1 MGVKFTLHSISVTVI
16 IEQRILI
23 NVFRVF
29 EVTILKRLLLA
40 ILITT
45 LVSSDA
51 LSAELKTGVILNR
64 RYNFTLAR
72 KELDYTLYIPKSY
85 DNTKKYPLI
94 VALHGL
100 RSNPQ
105 QIIRY
110 PNLQRLAEKHNYI
123 VVAPMGYNDRGWY
136 GSFGWRVGGSLP
148 ENLGELSEKDV
159 LNVLAITRA
168 ELKIDERR
176 VYLYG
181 HSMGGGG
188 SLHLAA
194 KYPDQFAAV
203 AVAAPAYYK
212 PATTLKAIAQTP
224 VFIVQGELD
233 LLVRVAVTRR
243 LVKSAKTVG
252 LKVTYQEVAGGSHLE
267 VAWDTLPKIFEFY
280 NLHSRKQPAP
290 AVPNAQP
297 ITKKPAV
304 ER

>member
-1 MGVKFTLHSISVTVI
+1 MKRLVLS
-16 IEQRILI
+16 ILI
-23 NVFRVF
+23 
-29 EVTILKRLLLA
+29 A
-40 ILITT
+40 S
-45 LVSSDA
+45 LVCSDA
-51 LSAELKTGVILNR
+51 LASELKTGVILNR

-72 KELDYTLYIPKSY
+72 KELEYTLYIPKSY
-85 DNTKKYPLI
+85 DNTKEYPLV

-100 RSNPQ
+100 LSNPK

-136 GSFGWRVGGSLP
+136 GSFGWRVGGSIP
-148 ENLGELSEKDV
+148 ANLGELSEKDV

-188 SLHLAA
+188 SLHIAA

-212 PATTLKAIAQTP
+212 PAATLKAIAQTP

-233 LLVRVAVTRR
+233 LLVRAAVTQR
-243 LVKSAKTVG
+243 LVKSAKMIG

-267 VAWDTLPKIFEFY
+267 VAWNTLPKIFEFY

-297 ITKKPAV
+297 ITKKNTID
-304 ER
+304 R

>member
-1 MGVKFTLHSISVTVI
+1 LTVI
-16 IEQRILI
+16 IGQWNLI
-23 NVFRVF
+23 NQSRFA
-29 EVTILKRLLLA
+29 EVTILKRLVLS
-40 ILITT
+40 ILIAS
-45 LVSSDA
+45 LVCSDA
-51 LSAELKTGVILNR
+51 LASELKTGVILNR

-72 KELDYTLYIPKSY
+72 KELEYTLYIPKSY
-85 DNTKKYPLI
+85 DNTKEYPLV

-100 RSNPQ
+100 LSNPK

-136 GSFGWRVGGSLP
+136 GSFGWRVGGSIP
-148 ENLGELSEKDV
+148 ANLGELSEKDV

-188 SLHLAA
+188 SLHIAA

-212 PATTLKAIAQTP
+212 PAATLKAIAQTP

-233 LLVRVAVTRR
+233 LLVRAAVTQR
-243 LVKSAKTVG
+243 LVKSAKMIG

-267 VAWDTLPKIFEFY
+267 VAWNTLPKIFEFY

-297 ITKKPAV
+297 ITKKNTID
-304 ER
+304 R

>member
-1 MGVKFTLHSISVTVI
+1 MKPLG
-16 IEQRILI
+16 
-23 NVFRVF
+23 
-29 EVTILKRLLLA
+29 LA
-40 ILITT
+40 ILIA
-45 LVSSDA
+45 A
-51 LSAELKTGVILNR
+51 LFSTDLLAVELKTGVILNR

-72 KELDYTLYIPKSY
+72 KELEYTLYIPKSY
-85 DNTKKYPLI
+85 DNTMKYPL
-94 VALHGL
+94 VVTLHGL
-100 RSNPQ
+100 LSNPN

-110 PNLQRLAEKHNYI
+110 PNLLQLAEKHNYI
-123 VVAPMGYNDRGWY
+123 IVAPMGYNDRGWY
-136 GSFGWRVGGSLP
+136 GSFGWRVGGSIP

-194 KYPDQFAAV
+194 KYPDQFAAI

-212 PATTLKAIAQTP
+212 PAATLKKISQTP

-233 LLVRVAVTRR
+233 FLVRAAVTQR

-252 LKVTYQEVAGGSHLE
+252 LQVTYQEVAGGSHLE
-267 VAWDTLPKIFEFY
+267 VAWDTLPKIFDFY

-297 ITKKPAV
+297 VMKNPAV

>member
-1 MGVKFTLHSISVTVI
+1 MKRLVLT
-16 IEQRILI
+16 ILI
-23 NVFRVF
+23 A
-29 EVTILKRLLLA
+29 TLISTDALA
-40 ILITT
+40 I
-45 LVSSDA
+45 
-51 LSAELKTGVILNR
+51 ELKTGVILNR

-72 KELDYTLYIPKSY
+72 KELEYTLYIPKSY
-85 DNTKKYPLI
+85 DNTKEYPL
-94 VALHGL
+94 VVTLHGL
-100 RSNPQ
+100 RSNPN

-110 PNLQRLAEKHNYI
+110 PNLQQLAEKHNYI
-123 VVAPMGYNDRGWY
+123 IVAPMGYHDRGWY
-136 GSFGWRVGGSLP
+136 GSFGWRVGGSIP

-212 PATTLKAIAQTP
+212 KAATLKPISQTP
-224 VFIVQGELD
+224 LFIVQGELD
-233 LLVRVAVTRR
+233 LLVRATATRT
-243 LVKSAKTVG
+243 LVKNAKTVG
-252 LKVTYQEVAGGSHLE
+252 LKVTYHEVAGGRHLE
-267 VAWDTLPKIFEFY
+267 VAWDTLPKIFDFY
-280 NLHSRKQPAP
+280 NLHRRKQSAP

-297 ITKKPAV
+297 VMKKTAG

>member
-1 MGVKFTLHSISVTVI
+1 MYTISLIVNITQQFI
-16 IEQRILI
+16 I
-23 NVFRVF
+23 NTFRLS
-29 EVTILKRLLLA
+29 EVNILKRLGLA
-40 ILITT
+40 ILIVA
-45 LVSSDA
+45 LVSSEMMA
-51 LSAELKTGVILNR
+51 VELKTGVILNR
-64 RYNFTLAR
+64 RYTFTLAR
-72 KELDYTLYIPKSY
+72 KELEYTLYIPKSY
-85 DNTKKYPLI
+85 DNTKKYPL
-94 VALHGL
+94 VVTLHGL
-100 RSNPQ
+100 LSNPK

-110 PNLQRLAEKHNYI
+110 PNLQQLAEKYNYI

-136 GSFGWRVGGSLP
+136 GSFGWRVGGSIP
-148 ENLGELSEKDV
+148 PNLGELSEKDV

-176 VYLYG
+176 IYLYG

-212 PATTLKAIAQTP
+212 SAATLKAIAQTP

-233 LLVRVAVTRR
+233 LLVRAAVTRR
-243 LVKSAKTVG
+243 LVKGAESVG

-267 VAWDTLPKIFEFY
+267 VAWDALPKIFEFY
-280 NLHSRKQPAP
+280 NLHRRKQAAP
-290 AVPNAQP
+290 AVPNAQSVM
-297 ITKKPAV
+297 KKVEV